1 MRAKNQHSDPRKGRT
16 ELRPTLR
23 PIFLGDFFGYRGG
36 CVFLFRWR
44 RTTDLA
50 VAIEHSRSIS
60 SLIFKIIT
68 HNNLQ
73 RYSFASILGLFY
85 LYSGS
90 L

>member
-1 MRAKNQHSDPRKGRT
+1 MGAMST
-16 ELRPTLR
+16 
-23 PIFLGDFFGYRGG
+23 
-36 CVFLFRWR
+36 
-44 RTTDLA
+44 TTDLA